1 MDRIYIGSKINYV
14 YYFIKNIFILKLISL
29 QIKIKEN
36 YIYYLLNKKDI
47 LNPGGVKLLKKIKN

>member
-1 MDRIYIGSKINYV
+1 NYV

-36 YIYYLLNKKDI
+36 YIYYLLHKKDI